1 MTNVDVRGSS
11 VSVCVSK
18 VRRSVGDYDDAESTP
33 RKTKRL
39 MVVHKPT
46 IAPQKHHA
54 IVAATTVLANK
65 AKSASPPV
73 STDYDTAAQTTANST
88 TRATMD
94 ATDRRR
100 AVEEWKNRNKACVST
115 RYTLY
120 LDPDA
125 NLTADIRALLK
136 TNQLATF
143 SFGVD
148 NLRSLQL
155 GRDMFGSVDPSLN
168 TRLMG
173 TDHCRFTHEGGVLY
187 IQRRGQGCVSVN
199 GVRLE
204 QRVRVPL
211 RSGDKVT
218 LLDKAIVSLVY
229 VVSRKFCQLQS
240 SRRSLSR
247 HHRMHS
253 IAVCAAAPLVGLDR
267 HGKLHPIPEMEVER
281 HVAMIRQCAAR
292 RPSIHV
298 GLYVATW
305 PVLHKILSWG
315 SQVVHFM
322 GQGNHEH
329 VYLEDHLGMV
339 HPLPYVDLYTM
350 LRKTGDDSPKHVKV
364 VVLAYTPSRKLV
376 NAFVALGVPNVL
388 VVNNVDCI
396 TPFYT
401 ALTAGYTVQESV
413 AKALTAVGYVTPT
426 LPSTVESLSYPSQ
439 ESPTTPAAVPPLQLF
454 PGGLHDQVIFRP
466 KVGDV
471 SKAPMQATAKSPR
484 TVVGRPLPPLTS
496 TMTCHPAHIF
506 RICELL
512 TSTPRLITI
521 KGPPKTGKAATAIL
535 VAHRLEHRHG
545 ILGVGE
551 RIAFEYVLE
560 VTQRHAA
567 KKTTTVDLWTYV
579 RQRTR
584 THTTDRS
591 KWPTLIILVGC
602 DAWLQDESV
611 SAGFR
616 ALLETWFDS
625 IESLKVLI
633 TASTSVT
640 AEHSPGQFGEHAYE
654 LDELRPRMAPHDN
667 AVAPEAHAPQPPTPP
682 TKEALNKRF
691 QTLALM

>member
-199 GVRLE
+199 GVRL
-204 QRVRVPL
+204 
-211 RSGDKVT
+211 
-218 LLDKAIVSLVY
+218 
-229 VVSRKFCQLQS
+229 
-240 SRRSLSR
+240 
-247 HHRMHS
+247 
-253 IAVCAAAPLVGLDR
+253 
-267 HGKLHPIPEMEVER
+267 
-281 HVAMIRQCAAR
+281 
-292 RPSIHV
+292 
-298 GLYVATW
+298 
-305 PVLHKILSWG
+305 
-315 SQVVHFM
+315 
-322 GQGNHEH
+322 GNHEH

-364 VVLAYTPSRKLV
+364 VVLAYTPSRKLGEKRSPEWCQPSSPHRFWITSGCLAHVV

-426 LPSTVESLSYPSQ
+426 LPSTVESLSCPSQ

-484 TVVGRPLPPLTS
+484 TV
-496 TMTCHPAHIF
+496 
-506 RICELL
+506 ICELL

-521 KGPPKTGKAATAIL
+521 KGPPKTGTTPPHYAQVTDAPRWNMAGKAATAIL

-640 AEHSPGQFGEHAYE
+640 AEHSPGHSYE

-667 AVAPEAHAPQPPTPP
+667 AVAPEAHASQPPTPP